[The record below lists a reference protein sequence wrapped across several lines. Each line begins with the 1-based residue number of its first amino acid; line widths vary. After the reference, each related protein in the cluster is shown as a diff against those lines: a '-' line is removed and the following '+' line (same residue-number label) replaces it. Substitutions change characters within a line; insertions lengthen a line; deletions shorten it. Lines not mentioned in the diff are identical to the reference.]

1 MISLHLKVGRLES
14 VLLIQRVPLA
24 NNNTNPCQLAV
35 VNIVDVQKKKLVY
48 ISNIDNAV
56 QYLYHYILCL
66 GHVKNPGLR

>member
-35 VNIVDVQKKKLVY
+35 VNIVDVQKQNSY

-56 QYLYHYILCL
+56 QYIYHYILCL